1 MNRFLTYLATLFGRL
16 PISWLD
22 FLSFGLAVLWFD
34 VLRIRRKQVV
44 AQLLATNIAPNRKE
58 AVTIGRR
65 SVRHV
70 CRVFFD
76 TLVLSGLTKQEIL
89 APIDIGRREIV
100 DEILKNGKGVIV
112 LTAHLG
118 YFDRLAVS
126 QSAEG
131 YPLVIITKRLKPAWL
146 HRFWMAS
153 RRRFGLEIL
162 ETGGTFESLAAA
174 LEEGKALGLVADQHA
189 PHGKRTTF
197 FGLPCRSV
205 SGIAELSLRTQ
216 APIVPMALVREN
228 GRLHMVVEN
237 PLPPAKRQEDVPE
250 LVQSCQ
256 HSIQNL
262 IRRYPEQWLW
272 LHRRWKG

>member
-16 PISWLD
+16 PLSWLD
-22 FLSFGLAVLWFD
+22 FLSLGLAVLWFD

-58 AVTIGRR
+58 AATIGRR

-76 TLVLSGLTKQEIL
+76 TLVLSGLTKREIL
-89 APIDIGRREIV
+89 APIGIGRREIV

-174 LEEGKALGLVADQHA
+174 LEDDKALGLVADQHA
-189 PHGKRTTF
+189 PHGKRTMF

-216 APIVPMALVREN
+216 APIVPMALVREK
-228 GRLHMVVEN
+228 GRLRMVVEN

-256 HSIQNL
+256 DSIQNL